1 MSAWNASGEDDP
13 VPCSA
18 QDGWLQKQLF
28 LQCSFAAAPR
38 RPNLSVR
45 QGSVASHSQPL
56 YRVRARLKPSL
67 RSTLGNFGARLTQ
80 TAPLEGI
87 SPDKSACV
95 NRSQKLLYNGQ
106 LFRNRMKEVRVSVS
120 AIPRLPIT
128 PKCVTPVRRANRKL
142 CRRRAN
148 RLEAIYEIG
157 SRLPFASQVRSLQV
171 PRVHANAVR
180 AERARLPGYYGKR
193 RIQRYRCT
201 SCRATFTEPQ
211 NKPLGTKRPAKPSN
225 A

>member
-1 MSAWNASGEDDP
+1 MIRFHK
-13 VPCSA
+13 SA

-67 RSTLGNFGARLTQ
+67 RSTLGNFGTRLTQ

-95 NRSQKLLYNGQ
+95 NRWQKLLDNGQ
-106 LFRNRMKEVRVSVS
+106 TLPYRLGQSCRLGLSRWCDGRYAWGEPGDFQRSVGLGKEV
-120 AIPRLPIT
+120 PMTRL
-128 PKCVTPVRRANRKL
+128 
-142 CRRRAN
+142 
-148 RLEAIYEIG
+148 
-157 SRLPFASQVRSLQV
+157 
-171 PRVHANAVR
+171 
-180 AERARLPGYYGKR
+180 AR
-193 RIQRYRCT
+193 
-201 SCRATFTEPQ
+201 
-211 NKPLGTKRPAKPSN
+211 
-225 A
+225 